1 MNLAKANRIYN
12 AEMRNARRKPASAFY
27 SINEVI
33 MKVLAIDDKLDSWE
47 YDFIHSVKFV
57 KRNALTVKQISA
69 INRIFNK
76 HFQNKL
82 TIR

>member
-1 MNLAKANRIYN
+1 MNLAKANRIYK
-12 AEMRNARRKPASAFY
+12 AEMRKARQKPASSFY

-47 YDFIHSVKFV
+47 YDFMHSIKFV
-57 KRNALTVKQISA
+57 QRNALSFKQKCA

-76 HFQNKL
+76 HFKNKL
-82 TIR
+82 TKR